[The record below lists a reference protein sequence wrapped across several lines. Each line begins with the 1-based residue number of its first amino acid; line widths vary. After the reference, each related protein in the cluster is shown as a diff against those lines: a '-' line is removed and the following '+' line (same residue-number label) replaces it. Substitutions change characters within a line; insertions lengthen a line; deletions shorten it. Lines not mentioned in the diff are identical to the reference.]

1 MRNINIRKAEAADMN
16 AVHQLIV
23 DLAVY
28 EKAKHEVK
36 TSVET
41 MKVDGFEKNL
51 FEVLLAEDT
60 EGNAL
65 GIALY
70 YYAYSTWKGK
80 MIYLDDLVVNEV
92 YRKQGVGKLLFDEL
106 VKTALSNNVNQVRWH
121 VLDWNVPAI
130 NFYNK
135 IKANLD
141 HEWIQCKFERADL
154 ENYQLPK

>member
-1 MRNINIRKAEAADMN
+1 MMNIKIRKAEINDMA

-23 DLAVY
+23 DLAIY
-28 EKAKHEVK
+28 EKAQHEVK
-36 TSVET
+36 STVES
-41 MKVDGFEKNL
+41 MQIDGFDKGL
-51 FEVLLAEDT
+51 FEVLLAEDDG
-60 EGNAL
+60 GNAV

-92 YRKQGVGKLLFDEL
+92 HRKQGIGKLLFDEL
-106 VKTALSNNVNQVRWH
+106 VKTALNNDVNQLRWH
-121 VLDWNVPAI
+121 VLDWNEPAI

-141 HEWIQCKFERADL
+141 SEWIKCNFERTDL
-154 ENYQLPK
+154 ENYQ